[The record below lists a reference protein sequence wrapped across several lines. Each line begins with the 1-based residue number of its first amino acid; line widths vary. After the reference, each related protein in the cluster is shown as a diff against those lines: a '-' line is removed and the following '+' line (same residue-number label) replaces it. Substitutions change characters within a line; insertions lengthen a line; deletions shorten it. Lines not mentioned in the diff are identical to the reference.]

1 MRLITWIHP
10 RGSGTLLVLSRHPF
24 EDDIQAFPSLPT
36 KTSNFQ
42 FYWNEK
48 FSIKGGG
55 CYRKLED
62 YGRKFLNFLW
72 VIFFAVIQ
80 FNGTIPHFIIT
91 LVCNSSR
98 SIVLIF
104 F

>member
-10 RGSGTLLVLSRHPF
+10 RGSGTLLILPRRPF

-48 FSIKGGG
+48 FSIKGKVLSEDGRLWKKIVNISVAYFLC
-55 CYRKLED
+55 CYPVQWNNST
-62 YGRKFLNFLW
+62 F
-72 VIFFAVIQ
+72 
-80 FNGTIPHFIIT
+80 HFHPCI
-91 LVCNSSR
+91 
-98 SIVLIF
+98 
-104 F
+104 